1 VLRNLIRV
9 RSSPLATDQRR
20 SGLEDN
26 ISTDDCHF
34 CIVSMIMRDVER
46 GLLSLLKN
54 EVVNLQQAADISITG
69 LRGWITTHIIVQ
81 VRLFPQEGSVRDSIH
96 LDRHTIHKPG
106 NDMAHIPEGADYNIS
121 LSTTEDYTTEARG
134 GWDRD

>member
-1 VLRNLIRV
+1 
-9 RSSPLATDQRR
+9 
-20 SGLEDN
+20 
-26 ISTDDCHF
+26 
-34 CIVSMIMRDVER
+34 MIMRDVER